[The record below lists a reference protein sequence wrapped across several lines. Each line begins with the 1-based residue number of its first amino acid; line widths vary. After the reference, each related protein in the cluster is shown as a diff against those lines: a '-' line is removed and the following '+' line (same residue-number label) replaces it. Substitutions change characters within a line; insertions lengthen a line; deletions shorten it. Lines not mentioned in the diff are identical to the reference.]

1 MFTPDNVIDT
11 IQTTKKQYITT
22 YVTNKAVADAL
33 NQFVDTQT
41 EYTKSIV
48 KAGTDAFTTLT
59 QETIKATQSSLK
71 FDYAKFGEGIMKAY
85 TQNMF
90 MQPQK

>member
-22 YVTNKAVADAL
+22 YVTNKVVADAL

-85 TQNMF
+85 TPNMF

>member
-22 YVTNKAVADAL
+22 YVTNKVVADAL

-41 EYTKSIV
+41 EYTKRDRKS
-48 KAGTDAFTTLT
+48 TRLN
-59 QETIKATQSSLK
+59 SSH
-71 FDYAKFGEGIMKAY
+71 
-85 TQNMF
+85 
-90 MQPQK
+90 